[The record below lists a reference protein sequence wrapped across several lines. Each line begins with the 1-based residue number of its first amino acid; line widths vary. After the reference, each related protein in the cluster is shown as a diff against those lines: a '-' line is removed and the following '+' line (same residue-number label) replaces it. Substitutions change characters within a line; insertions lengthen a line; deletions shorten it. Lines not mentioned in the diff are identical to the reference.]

1 MKVYTTILGVA
12 GITVHPGTPDRSGKP
27 VRDVVVDTT
36 EGTVILRLVGEHRE
50 DLQVSFAASEGASS
64 PSGKSEPVRG

>member
-12 GITVHPGTPDRSGKP
+12 GITVQPGTSDRSGKP
-27 VRDVVVDTT
+27 VRDVVIETT
-36 EGTVILRLVGEHRE
+36 GGTVILRLVGENRD
-50 DLQVSFAASEGASS
+50 DLQVSFASSEGTSS